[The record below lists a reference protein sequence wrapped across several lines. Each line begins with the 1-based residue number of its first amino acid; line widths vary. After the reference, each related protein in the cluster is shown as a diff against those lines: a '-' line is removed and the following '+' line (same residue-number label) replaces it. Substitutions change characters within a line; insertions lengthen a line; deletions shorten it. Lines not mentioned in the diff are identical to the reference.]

1 MDRKL
6 VLEEING
13 LVEIIAEQTGTIMT
27 YPGKVPHIELDI
39 VMSNI
44 RKLYENYH
52 LLSRL
57 NTTEL
62 PPQLRN
68 HEQAFVEPA
77 PKHEP
82 QIGDQKPRIEPK
94 SQVYTPLYAP
104 IANPELQNTQTSPQ
118 EHIDVHYKEQQPKE
132 SHKQQVPRPTGN
144 LERPSIR
151 KEEKPFAL
159 NTPDLFSGGPST
171 LADKLKDDKPSV
183 VDRISHGMPDN
194 SVANRLQQK
203 PLADIRAA
211 IGINEK
217 FLFINE
223 LFNGNLNDYN
233 QAIQALN
240 TAQNLARG
248 LEIFEAYRSRYT
260 WNPKLASFLKLRD
273 LVERR
278 YL

>member
-27 YPGKVPHIELDI
+27 YPGKIPHIELDI

-52 LLSRL
+52 LLGRL

-62 PPQLRN
+62 PPQLKN
-68 HEQAFVEPA
+68 HEKAIVEPA

-82 QIGDQKPRIEPK
+82 QIEVQKPRIEPK
-94 SQVYTPLYAP
+94 PQVYTPLYPTVASVEQP
-104 IANPELQNTQTSPQ
+104 NPQPEQPD
-118 EHIDVHYKEQQPKE
+118 HIDYYKEQPPKE
-132 SHKQQVPRPTGN
+132 LYKPQVSRPVTN
-144 LERPSIR
+144 PERPASR
-151 KEEKPFAL
+151 KEEKPFGF

-171 LADKLKDDKPSV
+171 LADKLKDEKPSV

-223 LFNGNLNDYN
+223 LFNGNLTEYN
-233 QAIQALN
+233 QAVQALN

-248 LEIFEAYRSRYT
+248 LEIFEAYRSRYG
-260 WNPKLASFLKLRD
+260 WNPKLTSFLKLRD

>member
-13 LVEIIAEQTGTIMT
+13 LVEIITEQTGTIIT
-27 YPGKVPHIELDI
+27 YPGKIPHIELDI

-57 NTTEL
+57 NTAEL
-62 PPQLRN
+62 PPHLKS
-68 HEQAFVEPA
+68 HEKAIIEPA
-77 PKHEP
+77 PRHEP
-82 QIGDQKPRIEPK
+82 LMEVQKPLSEPK
-94 SQVYTPLYAP
+94 PHVYTPLYP
-104 IANPELQNTQTSPQ
+104 PVANVPHPTPEPQDRVEHPYKDSSQKEIYRTQGTKPSSSP
-118 EHIDVHYKEQQPKE
+118 
-132 SHKQQVPRPTGN
+132 
-144 LERPSIR
+144 ERAGVR
-151 KEEKPFAL
+151 KEEKPFGV
-159 NTPDLFSGGPST
+159 NTPDLFSGGSGT
-171 LADKLKDDKPSV
+171 LADKLKDEKPSV
-183 VDRISHGMPDN
+183 VDRISQGMPDN
-194 SVANRLQQK
+194 SVANKLQQK

-223 LFNGNLNDYN
+223 LFNGNLNEYN

-248 LEIFEAYRSRYT
+248 LEIFEAYRSRYG

>member
-13 LVEIIAEQTGTIMT
+13 LVEIITEQTGTIMT
-27 YPGKVPHIELDI
+27 YPGKIPHIELDI
-39 VMSNI
+39 VLSNI

-57 NTTEL
+57 NTAEL
-62 PPQLRN
+62 PPQLKN
-68 HEQAFVEPA
+68 PEKAIIEPA
-77 PKHEP
+77 PKHAPLYEAPKPTMEAKPQTYQPINPPIKSVEAPIQHPEP
-82 QIGDQKPRIEPK
+82 QGHIE
-94 SQVYTPLYAP
+94 
-104 IANPELQNTQTSPQ
+104 QTSR
-118 EHIDVHYKEQQPKE
+118 EQPPKE
-132 SHKQQVPRPTGN
+132 PFKPINPRPFMQT
-144 LERPSIR
+144 ERPMPK
-151 KEEKPFAL
+151 KEEKPLGA
-159 NTPDLFSGGPST
+159 NTPDLFSGGSST
-171 LADKLKDDKPSV
+171 LADKLKDEKPSV
-183 VDRISHGMPDN
+183 ADRISQGMADN

-223 LFNGNLNDYN
+223 LFNGNLNEYN

-240 TAQNLARG
+240 TAQSIERG
-248 LEIFEAYRSRYT
+248 LEIFEAYRSRYG